1 MASGHVNRAK
11 RSNTWAHRPML
22 QTRRKLLPTRS
33 RPHMGEDR
41 KSSVDVQN
49 EVFDLELTKL
59 ESHSLSAIKGNG
71 RMFV

>member
-1 MASGHVNRAK
+1 
-11 RSNTWAHRPML
+11 
-22 QTRRKLLPTRS
+22 
-33 RPHMGEDR
+33 MGEDR